1 MKTRR
6 TTAGLALGA
15 TALGL
20 AAGCGSAASST
31 ATTAH
36 VAGSAVTHTVT
47 VRPKPVVHTVTRT
60 ATPVPVQATQQPAAP
75 AARPTPQQSSY
86 ASPEGT
92 STACPGI
99 NCTSPPT
106 QPAPAQQ
113 ANAVAVVLQFYQDI
127 TNQDYQAAW
136 ALGGDNLSGGVGY
149 SAWVA
154 GYSTTASI
162 SLATYGQFTDSTV
175 WADLDATQT
184 SGSVTTYYGTYTVTG
199 GIITG
204 AHIAQTS

>member
-1 MKTRR
+1 MNTTKTIISAAAVAAMAA
-6 TTAGLALGA
+6 TGTACGTAA
-15 TALGL
+15 TA
-20 AAGCGSAASST
+20 A
-31 ATTAH
+31 
-36 VAGSAVTHTVT
+36 HTVPAPAIT
-47 VRPKPVVHTVTRT
+47 HTVTRT
-60 ATPVPVQATQQPAAP
+60 ATPVPVQATQQPTAP
-75 AARPTPQQSSY
+75 AAQPTPQQSSY
-86 ASPEGT
+86 ASSEST

-113 ANAVAVVLQFYQDI
+113 GNAVAVVEQFYQDI
-127 TNQDYQAAW
+127 TDQNYQAAW

-162 SLATYGQFTDSTV
+162 SLATYGQFSDSTV
-175 WADLDATQT
+175 WANLDATQDN
-184 SGSVTTYYGTYTVTG
+184 GSVSTYYGTYTVTG

-204 AHIAQTS
+204 ADIRQTS